1 MSARLLR
8 FTTENYSPES
18 RVHLW
23 EGHNARALIPLDI
36 RTLESAPMRSRQTN
50 LHLPSIRMA
59 DVTGTSQIVERS
71 EAFIN
76 DHPTGMIA
84 VFFALE
90 GEAFF
95 FHRGGHLTLQPG
107 QAVLYDADLP
117 FTRGFSRGLRAYNL
131 AWKLAA
137 VLKGQAGEDLLE
149 TYSVERAP
157 IAKQIVTRAN
167 NSSREYQPIFDA
179 LGVSD
184 ATTDKEFT
192 EKLKLRKEAT
202 PEGAERRKAL
212 RQALDNKDFEFNA
225 QGTEIGQFYQST
237 AVVCDGLGRPEVTED
252 PMLHHQKST
261 YPGLRLP
268 HAWIGDTLNKQST
281 HDIATGT
288 GFTLFTGINGKPWAD
303 AAQRVARA
311 LDIELKAVVIGEGL
325 EHQDLY
331 GDWLRQREV
340 EEDGVIL
347 VRPDK
352 HIAWRSHRLVED
364 PEHALTAVLSSIL
377 SRGGNDN
384 AEEVARLMAAAKVA
398 VG

>member
-117 FTRGFSRGLRAYNL
+117 FTRGFSRGLREVVLTVPRGLVDTPPLPLVFDFTTGTHEQALIRLVRRTLENPQEITPTLERDVVSLLRLILRRGDDEAGIL
-131 AWKLAA
+131 ASAKDYIDRHLADQDLTPGRVAAA
-137 VLKGQAGEDLLE
+137 VGL
-149 TYSVERAP
+149 SER
-157 IAKQIVTRAN
+157 QL
-167 NSSREYQPIFDA
+167 SRHFA
-179 LGVSD
+179 V
-184 ATTDKEFT
+184 
-192 EKLKLRKEAT
+192 
-202 PEGAERRKAL
+202 EGASISRFVQGQRVEL
-212 RQALDNKDFEFNA
+212 A
-225 QGTEIGQFYQST
+225 QGVLRDPERQ
-237 AVVCDGLGRPEVTED
+237 GLSVAEVAA
-252 PMLHHQKST
+252 
-261 YPGLRLP
+261 RC
-268 HAWIGDTLNKQST
+268 
-281 HDIATGT
+281 
-288 GFTLFTGINGKPWAD
+288 GFTSQSHFG
-303 AAQRVARA
+303 RVF
-311 LDIELKAVVIGEGL
+311 
-325 EHQDLY
+325 
-331 GDWLRQREV
+331 RERV
-340 EEDGVIL
+340 GMTPL
-347 VRPDK
+347 Q
-352 HIAWRSHRLVED
+352 WR
-364 PEHALTAVLSSIL
+364 
-377 SRGGNDN
+377 
-384 AEEVARLMAAAKVA
+384 KQ
-398 VG
+398 